1 MHLLLGASEPWAGNG
16 EAQTA
21 PPPAAASVSKGLP
34 SWPDSP
40 CPEALG
46 SEGRWGQCGAPSGDL
61 RASAPLSDHT
71 GAFRTEGLDASGPLE
86 GSGLCRAL
94 GSPRPPGLSRAGRM
108 ERGSSCQ
115 SSEVSG
121 SSPTPRL
128 EAPPL
133 GPRRCGLFRHKSY
146 WGGRGAFHFSSHSH
160 SPLGPERVWLR
171 EGACGQGA
179 LVGVSLG
186 AGPGCCASKTL
197 PAASSPVCSPS
208 RRWACCP
215 GRGRGHVWSFVS

>member
-1 MHLLLGASEPWAGNG
+1 MHSLLGVLEPDPHKPGLRTVG
-16 EAQTA
+16 SDRT
-21 PPPAAASVSKGLP
+21 PLAAASVSKGLP

-46 SEGRWGQCGAPSGDL
+46 SEGRWGQGAAPSGDL

-71 GAFRTEGLDASGPLE
+71 GAFRTEGLNANVPDASGPLE

-108 ERGSSCQ
+108 EQGSSCQ
-115 SSEVSG
+115 SSEVGG

-146 WGGRGAFHFSSHSH
+146 WGGRGHS
-160 SPLGPERVWLR
+160 
-171 EGACGQGA
+171 
-179 LVGVSLG
+179 
-186 AGPGCCASKTL
+186 TF
-197 PAASSPVCSPS
+197 PVTVIHC
-208 RRWACCP
+208 
-215 GRGRGHVWSFVS
+215 